1 MESSNGDCPSGMD
14 FTFTAPTHA
23 SYLLT
28 GMKDFRSRSEFCDIT
43 LCTKEKELDA
53 HRIVLA
59 CFSPYFSAMFR
70 NEHLESTQRKILM
83 HGIDSQSLSE
93 LIDYA
98 YSSTLTI
105 NERNVQN
112 LLAGASLLQITTVV
126 DACCEFLQSNLDH
139 ENCLGIAY
147 FAEMHSCVQLYEL
160 SWRYVLENFS
170 EVSKTEEFLTVPDV
184 YLKELVKSENLNV
197 KSEEEVLD
205 CVLKWLDYDKGAR
218 IDSVVSVLQFVKLPL
233 IPWEIVHDRI
243 LGDPLL
249 SSLPDCQALVSI
261 VSITQSS
268 TDKEAVDSPG
278 HSLYIPRKSI
288 GQSTVLYVVGGE
300 TAPGRSNVNSI
311 EQFSPAKN
319 TWTELSPMGTSRR
332 GVGVATSDG
341 YVYAI
346 GGSDGVDALRLVE
359 KYDPATD
366 SWTRLA
372 DMNQERSSV
381 SAAVVGGQLYAIGGY
396 DGITSCLRSVERY
409 DPSDDSWT
417 YVASMTH
424 LRSMTAIGVLKNRLY
439 VVGGYDGG
447 SDLSSCE
454 VYNPETD
461 TWSPIPDMHSCRCMA
476 GVGVL
481 DGKLYAIG
489 GCDCSQSLNTVEV
502 FDPENNQWEFG
513 AELSECRSGLGVA
526 VVGTKLYAVGG
537 YMGSE
542 YLSSIECYDP
552 KQSGWSFVAPLTCG
566 KRRFGCCS

>member
-1 MESSNGDCPSGMD
+1 MEPSNGDCPVGKD
-14 FTFTAPTHA
+14 YTFTASSHA
-23 SYLLT
+23 SFLLT
-28 GMKDFRSRSEFCDIT
+28 GMKEFRSHSEFCDIT
-43 LCTKEKELDA
+43 LCTKDKELDA

-59 CFSPYFSAMFR
+59 CISPYFSAMFR
-70 NEHLESTQRKILM
+70 NEHLESTQRKILLQ
-83 HGIDSQSLSE
+83 GIDSQALSA

-98 YSSTLTI
+98 YSSTLKI
-105 NERNVQN
+105 NEDNVQN
-112 LLAGASLLQITTVV
+112 LLAGASLLQITSVV
-126 DACCEFLQSNLDH
+126 DACCEFLQSNLDP

-170 EVSKTEEFLTVPDV
+170 EVSKTEEFLTVPDIF
-184 YLKELVKSENLNV
+184 LKELVQSDNLNV

-205 CVLKWLDYDKGAR
+205 CVLKWLDYDKAAR

-233 IPWEIVHDRI
+233 IPWETVLDRI

-249 SSLPDCQALVSI
+249 SALPDCQAILSI
-261 VSITQSS
+261 VSSARS
-268 TDKEAVDSPG
+268 NPDKEVPGSPG
-278 HSLYIPRKSI
+278 HSQYIPRKSI

-300 TAPGRSNVNSI
+300 TAAGRSNVNSI

-332 GVGVATSDG
+332 GMGVATLDG

-346 GGSDGVDALRLVE
+346 GGSDGINALRLVE
-359 KYDPATD
+359 KYDPGTN

-372 DMNQERSSV
+372 DLNHERSSV
-381 SAAVVGGQLYAIGGY
+381 SAAVVDGQLYAIGGY
-396 DGITSCLRSVERY
+396 DGITSCLSTVERY
-409 DPSDDSWT
+409 NPSDDSWS
-417 YVASMTH
+417 YVTSMNH
-424 LRSMTAIGVLKNRLY
+424 LRSMTAVGVLKKRLY
-439 VVGGYDGG
+439 VIGGYDGG

-454 VYNPETD
+454 VYDPETD
-461 TWSPIPDMHSCRCMA
+461 TWSLIPDMHTCRCMA

-489 GCDCSQSLNTVEV
+489 GCDCSRSLNSIEV
-502 FDPENNQWEFG
+502 FDPEKNQWEFG

-537 YMGSE
+537 YTGSE

-552 KQSGWSFVAPLTCG
+552 KQSGWSFVAPLSCS